1 MDDQEVQNL
10 ERTMSRSASIKDF
23 ANAALGFIYPN
34 VCQLC
39 EKQRATATEGFVC
52 PRCWEQVRFIK
63 PPFCKRCGLP
73 FQGSLTTE
81 FECAN
86 CGEMK
91 LHFRSAR
98 SAVIAKGT
106 VLEVIHRYKYKRA
119 LWFEPFLADLLIRE
133 ALPELRQEKWD
144 AIVPVPLHPA
154 KKRQREFNQAERLAT
169 FLSAAAGIPM
179 DTTLLKRVAATA
191 TQTKLSRDKRAENMR
206 NAFVMR
212 NRRKLNGERILLF
225 DDVFTT
231 GATTNACARVLV
243 AAGAGEV
250 GVWTVA
256 RGL

>member
-1 MDDQEVQNL
+1 MFFVSF
-10 ERTMSRSASIKDF
+10 TAMAASVKKIADT
-23 ANAALGFIYPN
+23 LVGFIYPN

-39 EKQRATATEGFVC
+39 GGQRATSSDGFVC
-52 PRCWEQVRFIK
+52 SNCWKNVRFIK
-63 PPFCKRCGLP
+63 PPFCRRCGLP

-81 FECAN
+81 FECSN
-86 CGEMK
+86 CQDLK

-98 SAVIAKGT
+98 SAVKLDGA
-106 VLEVIHRYKYKRA
+106 VREVIRRYKYNRA

-133 ALPELRQEKWD
+133 ALPNLRQEKWD
-144 AIVPVPLHPA
+144 YIVPIPLHPA

-179 DTTLLKRVAATA
+179 DTTLLKRVTWTQ

-206 NAFVMR
+206 NAFAMR
-212 NRRKLNGERILLF
+212 KNRKLKGERILLF

-231 GATTNACARVLV
+231 GATTNACAQVLL
-243 AAGAGEV
+243 AAGAGEI

>member
-1 MDDQEVQNL
+1 MA
-10 ERTMSRSASIKDF
+10 ASFKKL

-39 EKQRATATEGFVC
+39 QKQRAISTEGFVC
-52 PRCWEQVRFIK
+52 SQCWETVRFIK

-106 VLEVIHRYKYKRA
+106 VLDVIHRYKYKRA
-119 LWFEPFLADLLIRE
+119 MWFEPFLADLLIRE
-133 ALPELRQEKWD
+133 ALPELEKEKWD
-144 AIVPVPLHPA
+144 CIVPVPLHPA
-154 KKRQREFNQAERLAT
+154 KKHQREFNQAERLAT

-179 DTTLLKRVAATA
+179 DTTLLKRVSATA
-191 TQTKLSRDKRAENMR
+191 TQTKLSREKRAENMK

-212 NRRKLNGERILLF
+212 DHRKLDGERVLLF

-231 GATTNACARVLV
+231 GATTNACARALMT
-243 AAGAGEV
+243 AGAGEV

>member
-1 MDDQEVQNL
+1 MA
-10 ERTMSRSASIKDF
+10 ASLKKI
-23 ANAALGFIYPN
+23 AGTLVGFIYPN

-39 EKQRATATEGFVC
+39 GGQRATSSDGFVC
-52 PRCWEQVRFIK
+52 SQCWENVRFIK
-63 PPFCKRCGLP
+63 PPFCRRCGLP
-73 FQGSLTTE
+73 FPGSLTTD

-86 CGEMK
+86 CRDLE

-98 SAVIAKGT
+98 SAVKLDGAVREAIR
-106 VLEVIHRYKYKRA
+106 RYKYHRA

-133 ALPELRQEKWD
+133 ALPNLRQEKWD
-144 AIVPVPLHPA
+144 YIVPIPLHPK
-154 KKRQREFNQAERLAT
+154 KKREREFNQAERLAT

-179 DTTLLKRVAATA
+179 DTTLLKRIAWTQ

-206 NAFVMR
+206 NAFTMR
-212 NRRKLNGERILLF
+212 KNRKLNGERILLF

-231 GATTNACARVLV
+231 GATTNACAEVLLD
-243 AAGAGEV
+243 AGAGEI

>member
-1 MDDQEVQNL
+1 MA
-10 ERTMSRSASIKDF
+10 MASFKKIADT
-23 ANAALGFIYPN
+23 AIGFIYPN

-39 EKQRATATEGFVC
+39 GAKRATATEGFVC
-52 PRCWEQVRFIK
+52 SRCWEGVRFIK

-73 FQGSLTTE
+73 FKGALTAE
-81 FECAN
+81 FECTN
-86 CGEMK
+86 CREMK

-98 SAVIAKGT
+98 SAVSASGA
-106 VLEVIHRYKYKRA
+106 VLEVLHRYKYKRA

-144 AIVPVPLHPA
+144 LIVPVPLHAA

-169 FLSAAAGIPM
+169 FLSAAAAIPM
-179 DTTLLKRVAATA
+179 DTTLLKRVSWTE
-191 TQTKLSRDKRAENMR
+191 TQTRLTREKRAENMR
-206 NAFVMR
+206 NAFTMR
-212 NRRKLNGERILLF
+212 RRRKLHGERILLF

-231 GATTNACARVLV
+231 GATTNACAAVLI

-250 GVWTVA
+250 GVWTVT

>member
-1 MDDQEVQNL
+1 MA
-10 ERTMSRSASIKDF
+10 SAFKKIADT
-23 ANAALGFIYPN
+23 AIGFLYPN

-39 EKQRATATEGFVC
+39 GAQRATSTEGFVC
-52 PRCWEQVRFIK
+52 ARCWQQVRFIK

-73 FQGSLTTE
+73 FQGAITTT
-81 FECAN
+81 FECTN
-86 CGEMK
+86 CREMK

-98 SAVIAKGT
+98 SAVSASGA
-106 VLEVIHRYKYKRA
+106 VLEVLHRYKYKRA

-144 AIVPVPLHPA
+144 LIVPVPLHPA

-169 FLSAAAGIPM
+169 FLSAAASIPM
-179 DTTLLKRVAATA
+179 DTTLLKRVSRTE
-191 TQTKLSRDKRAENMR
+191 TQTKLSREKRAENMR
-206 NAFVMR
+206 NAFTMR
-212 NRRKLNGERILLF
+212 KRRKLNGERILLF

-231 GATTNACARVLV
+231 GATTNACAAVLR

>member
-1 MDDQEVQNL
+1 MA
-10 ERTMSRSASIKDF
+10 TSFKKI
-23 ANAALGFIYPN
+23 ANAAIGFLYPN
-34 VCQLC
+34 VCQIC
-39 EKQRATATEGFVC
+39 GGQRAGTDEGFVC
-52 PRCWEQVRFIK
+52 SRCWQQVRFIK

-73 FQGSLTTE
+73 FEGALTAT
-81 FECAN
+81 FTCSN
-86 CGEMK
+86 CRDIK

-98 SAVIAKGT
+98 SAVSLKGT
-106 VLEVIHRYKYKRA
+106 VLEVLHRYKYKRA
-119 LWFEPFLADLLIRE
+119 LWFEPFLTDLLLRE

-144 AIVPVPLHPA
+144 WIVPVPLHPK

-179 DTTLLKRVAATA
+179 DTTLLKRVTWTE
-191 TQTKLSRDKRAENMR
+191 TQTKLNREKRAENIR
-206 NAFVMR
+206 NAFTLR
-212 NRRKLNGERILLF
+212 QRRKLHGERILLF

-231 GATTNACARVLV
+231 GATTNACAAVLL

>member
-1 MDDQEVQNL
+1 MLGVECSQLNKA
-10 ERTMSRSASIKDF
+10 MASSFKKI
-23 ANAALGFIYPN
+23 ANTAIGFLYPN

-39 EKQRATATEGFVC
+39 GAQRATSTEGFVC
-52 PRCWEQVRFIK
+52 ARCWQQVRFIK

-73 FQGSLTTE
+73 FQGAITNE
-81 FECAN
+81 FECTN
-86 CGEMK
+86 CREMK

-98 SAVIAKGT
+98 SAVSASGA
-106 VLEVIHRYKYKRA
+106 VLEVLHRYKYKRA

-144 AIVPVPLHPA
+144 LIVPVPLHPA

-169 FLSAAAGIPM
+169 FLSAAATIPM
-179 DTTLLKRVAATA
+179 DTTLLKRVSWTE
-191 TQTKLSRDKRAENMR
+191 TQTKLSREKRAENMR
-206 NAFVMR
+206 NAFTMR
-212 NRRKLNGERILLF
+212 KRAKLKGERILLF

-231 GATTNACARVLV
+231 GATTNACAAVLL

-250 GVWTVA
+250 GGWTVA

>member
-1 MDDQEVQNL
+1 M
-10 ERTMSRSASIKDF
+10 SASFKKIADT
-23 ANAALGFIYPN
+23 LVGFIYPN

-39 EKQRATATEGFVC
+39 GGQRATSTEGFVC
-52 PRCWEQVRFIK
+52 SHCWEQVRFIK
-63 PPFCKRCGLP
+63 PPFCQRCGLP

-81 FECAN
+81 FECGN
-86 CGEMK
+86 CQDLK

-98 SAVIAKGT
+98 SAVKLDGA
-106 VLEVIHRYKYKRA
+106 VREVIRRYKYNRA

-133 ALPELRQEKWD
+133 AVPNLRQEKWD
-144 AIVPVPLHPA
+144 YIVPVPLHPA

-179 DTTLLKRVAATA
+179 DTTLLKRINWTQ

-206 NAFVMR
+206 NAFTMR
-212 NRRKLNGERILLF
+212 KNRKLNGERILLF

-231 GATTNACARVLV
+231 GATTNACAEVLID
-243 AAGAGEV
+243 AGAGEI

>member
-1 MDDQEVQNL
+1 MATFKKIADIAV
-10 ERTMSRSASIKDF
+10 
-23 ANAALGFIYPN
+23 GFIYPN

-39 EKQRATATEGFVC
+39 GAQRATSAEGFVC
-52 PRCWEQVRFIK
+52 SRCWQGVRFIK

-73 FQGSLTTE
+73 SQGALTTE
-81 FECAN
+81 FECTN
-86 CGEMK
+86 CREMK

-98 SAVIAKGT
+98 SAV
-106 VLEVIHRYKYKRA
+106 VLRGLVQEVVQRYKYKRA

-133 ALPELRQEKWD
+133 ALPELREEKWD
-144 AIVPVPLHPA
+144 LIVPVPLHPA

-169 FLSAAAGIPM
+169 FLSAAAAIPM
-179 DTTLLKRVAATA
+179 DTTLLRRVSRTE

-206 NAFVMR
+206 NAFTMR
-212 NRRKLNGERILLF
+212 KRRKLQGERILLF

-231 GATTNACARVLV
+231 GATTNACAAVLR

-250 GVWTVA
+250 SVWTVA

>member
-1 MDDQEVQNL
+1 M
-10 ERTMSRSASIKDF
+10 ASSFKKF
-23 ANAALGFIYPN
+23 ANTAIGFIYPN

-39 EKQRATATEGFVC
+39 GAQRATSSEGFVC
-52 PRCWEQVRFIK
+52 SRCWQQVRFIK

-73 FQGSLTTE
+73 FQGALTTD
-81 FECAN
+81 FECTN
-86 CGEMK
+86 CREMK

-98 SAVIAKGT
+98 SAVSASGA
-106 VLEVIHRYKYKRA
+106 VLEVLHRYKYKRA

-144 AIVPVPLHPA
+144 LIVPVPLHPA

-169 FLSAAAGIPM
+169 FLSAAAAIPM
-179 DTTLLKRVAATA
+179 DTTLLKRVSWTE
-191 TQTKLSRDKRAENMR
+191 TQTKLSRDKRAQNMR
-206 NAFVMR
+206 NAFTMR
-212 NRRKLNGERILLF
+212 KRRKLDGERILLF

-231 GATTNACARVLV
+231 GATTNACAQVLR

-250 GVWTVA
+250 GVWTVS